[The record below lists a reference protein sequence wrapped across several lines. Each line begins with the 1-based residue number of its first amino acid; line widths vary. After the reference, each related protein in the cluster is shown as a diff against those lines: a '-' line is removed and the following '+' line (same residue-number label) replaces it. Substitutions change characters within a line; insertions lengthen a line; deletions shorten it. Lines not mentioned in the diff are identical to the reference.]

1 MTVVTEDAVAD
12 PRRLDEARRA
22 GRELVL
28 EVVFRP
34 PATLLARAL
43 ARPGVAAPAVVLA
56 NALTGLVAA
65 LALAR
70 GELVAAAVLLQL
82 KTLLDNTDGQLARL
96 TGRVTLVGRY
106 LDTEADLVVNAA
118 LFVALGHVTGEPLLA
133 ALSFAVLVLVLA
145 ADFNLTGLYREARGL
160 TVPPAMRSGGTL
172 ERALERIYRMTFGQL
187 DRAIRAFSKR
197 RLQRLVASGTDPRLV
212 DDARV
217 TYIDRVAVTVLAN
230 LGLSTQLLVLG
241 ICLVAG
247 VPGLYLW
254 LVLASLAALG
264 AVQVRAESRAR
275 GVLSTRRATGGA
287 GRSWTL
293 RRPSRDRRSPRRSPR
308 RE

>member
-1 MTVVTEDAVAD
+1 MTVVTEDAVSDA
-12 PRRLDEARRA
+12 RRVDEGRRA

-43 ARPGVAAPAVVLA
+43 ARPGIPAPAVVLA

-65 LALAR
+65 FALAR

-118 LFVALGHVTGEPLLA
+118 LFVALGHATGAPLLA
-133 ALSFAVLVLVLA
+133 ALSFAALVLVLA
-145 ADFNLTGLYREARGL
+145 MDFNLTRLYREVHGH
-160 TVPPAMRSGGTL
+160 TVPPAMRSGGSL
-172 ERALERIYRMTFGQL
+172 EHALERIYRVTFGQL
-187 DRAIRAFSKR
+187 DRAIQALSQR
-197 RLQRLVASGTDPRLV
+197 RFQRIVVSETDPRLV
-212 DDARV
+212 ADARLA
-217 TYIDRVAVTVLAN
+217 YIDRVAVTVLAN

-247 VPGLYLW
+247 VPGVYLW
-254 LVLASLAALG
+254 LVLACLAALV
-264 AVQVRAESRAR
+264 ALQVRAESRAR
-275 GVLSTRRATGGA
+275 AVLSTRRAA
-287 GRSWTL
+287 
-293 RRPSRDRRSPRRSPR
+293 
-308 RE
+308 

>member
-12 PRRLDEARRA
+12 ARRLDEARRA
-22 GRELVL
+22 GRELLL

-43 ARPGVAAPAVVLA
+43 ARLGVAAPAVVLA

-65 LALAR
+65 FALAR

-82 KTLLDNTDGQLARL
+82 KTLLDNTDGQLARM

-133 ALSFAVLVLVLA
+133 ALSFAALVLVLA
-145 ADFNLTGLYREARGL
+145 VDFNLTGLYREARGL
-160 TVPPAMRSGGTL
+160 TVPPATRSGGTV
-172 ERALERIYRMTFGQL
+172 ERGLERIYGVSFGQL
-187 DRAIRAFSKR
+187 DRAIQGFSRR
-197 RLQRLVASGTDPRLV
+197 RLERIVASTTDSRLV
-212 DDARV
+212 DGTRLA
-217 TYIDRVAVTVLAN
+217 YIDRVAVTVLAN

-241 ICLVAG
+241 LCLVAG

-254 LVLASLAALG
+254 LVLASVAAPATL
-264 AVQVRAESRAR
+264 QVRAESRAR
-275 GVLSTRRATGGA
+275 GVLSTRRAT
-287 GRSWTL
+287 
-293 RRPSRDRRSPRRSPR
+293 
-308 RE
+308 

>member
-1 MTVVTEDAVAD
+1 VAVVTEEAVAD
-12 PRRLDEARRA
+12 ARRLDEARRA

-56 NALTGLVAA
+56 NALTGVVAA
-65 LALAR
+65 FALAR

-82 KTLLDNTDGQLARL
+82 KTLLDNTDGQLARM

-133 ALSFAVLVLVLA
+133 ALSFAALVLVLA

-172 ERALERIYRMTFGQL
+172 ERGLERIYEVSFGQL
-187 DRAIRAFSKR
+187 DRAIRGFAQR
-197 RLQRLVASGTDPRLV
+197 RLERTVAKGTDPRLV
-212 DDARV
+212 DEARLA
-217 TYIDRVAVTVLAN
+217 YIDRVAVTLLAN
-230 LGLSTQLLVLG
+230 LGLSTQLVVLG
-241 ICLVAG
+241 VCLVAG

-254 LVLASLAALG
+254 LVLACLAAL
-264 AVQVRAESRAR
+264 AALQVRAESRAR
-275 GVLSTRRATGGA
+275 AVAQ
-287 GRSWTL
+287 
-293 RRPSRDRRSPRRSPR
+293 
-308 RE
+308 

>member
-1 MTVVTEDAVAD
+1 VAVVTEEAVAD
-12 PRRLDEARRA
+12 ARRLDEARRA

-56 NALTGLVAA
+56 NALTGVVAA
-65 LALAR
+65 FALAR

-82 KTLLDNTDGQLARL
+82 KTLLDNTDGQLARM

-133 ALSFAVLVLVLA
+133 ALSFAALVLVLA

-172 ERALERIYRMTFGQL
+172 ERGLERIYEVSFGQL
-187 DRAIRAFSKR
+187 DRAIRGFAQR
-197 RLQRLVASGTDPRLV
+197 RLERTVAKGTDPRLV
-212 DDARV
+212 DEARLA
-217 TYIDRVAVTVLAN
+217 YIDRVAVTLLAN
-230 LGLSTQLLVLG
+230 LGLSTQLVVLG
-241 ICLVAG
+241 VCLVAG

-254 LVLASLAALG
+254 LVLACLAAL
-264 AVQVRAESRAR
+264 AAFQVRAESRAR
-275 GVLSTRRATGGA
+275 AVAQ
-287 GRSWTL
+287 
-293 RRPSRDRRSPRRSPR
+293 
-308 RE
+308 